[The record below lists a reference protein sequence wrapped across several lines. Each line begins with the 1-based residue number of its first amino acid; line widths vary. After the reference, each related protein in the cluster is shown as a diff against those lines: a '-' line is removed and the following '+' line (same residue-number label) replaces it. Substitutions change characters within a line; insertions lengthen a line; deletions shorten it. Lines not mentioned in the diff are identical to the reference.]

1 MKTRDLTN
9 GEKFIVQRRRADQSQ
24 REAAEA
30 KGVSLYRYR
39 RWESD
44 QEKPPSV
51 SLGRLEPYEGCF
63 VRRRRAGISLKTL
76 AEVLGVSRWWL
87 CQMEYG
93 KAATDRLVDHWSSV
107 DQPWRG
113 GAAVAKA

>member
-9 GEKFIVQRRRADQSQ
+9 GEKLVVKRRRADESQ
-24 REAAEA
+24 REAAT
-30 KGVSLYRYR
+30 GFSVSLYRYR

-44 QEKPPSV
+44 QDKPPNV
-51 SLGRLEPYEGCF
+51 SLGQLKPHEGCF
-63 VRRRRAGISLKTL
+63 MRRRRAGISLKTL
-76 AEVLGVSRWWL
+76 ADVLGVSRWWL

-93 KAATDRLVDHWSSV
+93 NVATDRLVQHWSKV

-113 GAAVAKA
+113 GAVVKA